1 MEGRELKRVRG
12 LPNEGYRDRKAAMG
26 RSLAAL
32 YDGYAAEPIP
42 PEWLDR
48 LDKAAPK

>member
-12 LPNEGYRDRKAAMG
+12 LPNEGYRERKAAME
-26 RSLAAL
+26 RTLAAL
-32 YDGYAAEPIP
+32 YGGYAAGPIP
-42 PEWLDR
+42 PEGVDR

>member
-1 MEGRELKRVRG
+1 LSRVRG
-12 LPNEGYRDRKAAMG
+12 LPNEGYRERKAA
-26 RSLAAL
+26 RARTLQAL

-48 LDKAAPK
+48 LDKAAPR